1 MRTRTLAAL
10 GTALLAVLATGCGG
24 SGSRT
29 QAPPTQ
35 AADRIQ
41 AARAA
46 ATRAADGTR
55 PGGTLN
61 LLGVLSGPQLDAY
74 LGTFAPFEE
83 ATGIKI
89 KYESTGDVY
98 AVLQTRIAGGN
109 PPDVVSNSS
118 AGQVAQLAQ
127 RGKLVALDPFLDMDA
142 VRTDYPDGLLKLS
155 TVDGKLHGIFYNT
168 AVQGLV
174 WYDPKTY
181 RGPRP
186 PATWDDLSGWAEQA
200 SAGGTPWCIGLESGP
215 NSGWPGA
222 VWIEEFVLQQAG
234 PEVFTK
240 WWQGDLPWTAP
251 EIKRAFQR
259 FGAIATDAK
268 QVSGGAT
275 AVLTTDFTTSPQG
288 LFAKPPACHLHV
300 QADFLGNA
308 LAQSVPGVV
317 PGTDIDFFPFPP
329 VDPARA
335 GSVEISGE
343 TLALLKDSP
352 QGRAFMRY
360 AATPEFSA
368 LVAGT
373 GQWIGANRRTPPEA
387 YTSTLS
393 RRAAQV
399 YADARTV
406 QYAAQNAMP
415 PAMTQAFHKAVLAY
429 VANPSTLDA
438 QLAGLERARTS
449 AYRS

>member
-1 MRTRTLAAL
+1 MRTRPLTATLAAV
-10 GTALLAVLATGCGG
+10 LLAAGCGG
-24 SGSRT
+24 SGSST
-29 QAPPTQ
+29 QAPPAQ
-35 AADRIQ
+35 AADRLQ
-41 AARAA
+41 AARDA
-46 ATRAADGTR
+46 ATRAADGTK

-89 KYESTGDVY
+89 KYESTGDVF

-109 PPDVVSNSS
+109 PPDVVSNPS
-118 AGQVAQLAQ
+118 AGQVAQLAEQ
-127 RGKLVALDPFLDMDA
+127 GKLVALDPFLDMDE
-142 VRTDYPDGLLKLS
+142 VRADYPEGLLNLS
-155 TVDGKLHGIFYNT
+155 TMGGKLHGVFYNT

-181 RGPRP
+181 QGPKP
-186 PATWDDLSGWAEQA
+186 PASWDELSTWAQQK
-200 SAGGTPWCIGLESGP
+200 SAAGTTPWCIGLESGP
-215 NSGWPGA
+215 SSGWPGA
-222 VWIEEFVLQQAG
+222 VWIEEFMLQQAG
-234 PEVFTK
+234 PEVYTK
-240 WWQGDLPWTAP
+240 WWKGELPWTAP
-251 EIKRAFQR
+251 EIRQAFER
-259 FGAIATDAK
+259 FGAIATDAE
-268 QVSGGAT
+268 QVSGGPT
-275 AVLTTDFTTSPQG
+275 AVLTTDFNSSPQG
-288 LFAKPPACHLHV
+288 LYADPPACHLHV

-308 LAQSVPGVV
+308 LAQTVPGVV

-360 AATPEFSA
+360 VATPEFSA

-373 GQWIGANRRTPPEA
+373 GQWIAANRRTPLDA
-387 YTSTLS
+387 YTSVLS
-393 RRAAQV
+393 RRAAEV
-399 YADARTV
+399 YADAKTV

-415 PAMTQAFHKAVLAY
+415 LAMTQAFLKAVLAY
-429 VANPSTLDA
+429 VEKPSTLDA
-438 QLAGLERARTS
+438 QLAGLEQARAG
-449 AYRS
+449 AYKS